1 MSKLSFIVH
10 CIEQYSTFKSMKSDE
25 VYLLFKKNGIIDLLS
40 ADYQDLHGCGF
51 EYLMTLIDKIINLEK

>member
-1 MSKLSFIVH
+1 
-10 CIEQYSTFKSMKSDE
+10 MKSDE